1 MGKGGS
7 IQKFILNGLE
17 RSLSSDNDPT
27 FTLGGKYISEK
38 QDTNNDVPFF
48 LIDSTT
54 GVLAG
59 LEERVSH
66 ADGTLGTLDTAMQL
80 CATDGPVSCSVI
92 MADGQSYQ
100 AKGGV
105 MIIPDDAPGG
115 LMTIREGKVAYSVH
129 PAEGRWIK
137 G

>member
-27 FTLGGKYISEK
+27 FTKGGKYISEK
-38 QDTNNDVPFF
+38 QDTNNGIPFF

-54 GVLAG
+54 GVLSG

-66 ADGTLGTLDTAMQL
+66 LDGTLDTLDAAAQQ
-80 CATDGPVSCSVI
+80 CATDGPVSCSVQ
-92 MADGQSYQ
+92 MADGKTYQ

-105 MIIPDDAPGG
+105 MIIFDDAPGG
-115 LMTIREGKVAYSVH
+115 MMTLREGKAAYAVH
-129 PAEGRWIK
+129 PAGGSWI
-137 G
+137 